1 VEKEIHSKLSMG
13 LQLTEPFVARMVM
26 ETLSPGSA
34 LFLGNSMPIR
44 DADMYATSSSPGKSL
59 SSGSSIQGLEG
70 RVGCNRGA
78 SGIDGVLSSAIGFA
92 VGCNQR
98 VQQICSLN

>member
-13 LQLTEPFVARMVM
+13 VQLTEPFVARMVM

-44 DADMYATSSSPGKSL
+44 DADMYATSSVINHGRIE
-59 SSGSSIQGLEG
+59 SIIRAE
-70 RVGCNRGA
+70 
-78 SGIDGVLSSAIGFA
+78 
-92 VGCNQR
+92 
-98 VQQICSLN
+98 LNYGEH